1 MIVISEIFLPLQCK
15 SERITLALNHAF
27 STPFLPFVWRYGSF
41 SIPLSIEKVF
51 FKNYIITI
59 DKKEKT

>member
-15 SERITLALNHAF
+15 SYRITLALNHAF

-41 SIPLSIEKVF
+41 SIPLSIEKVLKF
-51 FKNYIITI
+51 RK
-59 DKKEKT
+59 